1 MAAKVCYCCS
11 GIAFDDCCKPFID
24 GLCAPITAEAL
35 MRSRY
40 TAYATLAVDY
50 IIQTTHASTRK
61 QYSAKSIREW
71 AESSTWLKLEIV
83 NTIEGSERDST
94 GKVEFKAYFKD
105 AGGMNHVH
113 HEFSNF
119 VKENDRWFF
128 VTGIV
133 F

>member
-11 GIAFDDCCKPFID
+11 GLAFDVCCKPFID
-24 GLCAPITAEAL
+24 GIHTPKTAEAL

-40 TAYATLAVDY
+40 SAYATLAVDY

-61 QYSAKSIREW
+61 QYNAKSIREW
-71 AESSTWLKLEIV
+71 AESSTWLKLEV
-83 NTIEGSERDST
+83 LHAEGKESDLS

-105 AGGMNHVH
+105 VDGINHVH

-119 VKENDRWFF
+119 VKENNFWFF